1 MDQAELEKQRR
12 YFWDSALTVMNGPAF
27 QINQDVTAYPK
38 DTLTIK
44 HGEGDEKTYRMY
56 SAAWMRSL
64 DYLLYRYLILVLH
77 DTKYSEEI
85 KVPVEVR
92 EEYNHYLKD
101 RSKDRRKKDHD
112 FVLPDYYRELDEI
125 DTRSGDETTGY
136 EYFKTTSP
144 VAPAILNVFC
154 HGLFPQAN
162 SVQVRGDPHRNAK
175 LYELDG
181 YENGVIPDFK
191 PEDYIAYELMTGLSL
206 SIEIMAIVL
215 EMNMDQE
222 LRNLVLQYFFDYEIH
237 SVVRLPFPYARASAA
252 RNYFLQIQMSYRK
265 KPYLWSPNPVAD
277 TLEDTIAA
285 AALSACEHI
294 NILYRASFHPEAP
307 ITEPPIYYV
316 PDDSFVPNNHYTPDS
331 KEIQSALEYIRK
343 CDEDYTLPALYA
355 IRGNLQTDKLVHL
368 IKYPEPWYRLSFPDT
383 DDPAKTESYKKQILA
398 NLKVVASPPDCK
410 KILNPKPEHL
420 AFFTNPDHKYI
431 PLLMHY
437 VKTGTMLNDMEEDTL
452 TMPKRDCERLFQKI
466 CYGVRIA
473 SINAYQNM
481 NQIEQF
487 LNKL

>member
-56 SAAWMRSL
+56 STAWMRSL

-252 RNYFLQIQMSYRK
+252 RNYFLQIQMCYHK
-265 KPYLWSPNPVAD
+265 NPYQWSAEPQNDSAGAIV
-277 TLEDTIAA
+277 EKAA
-285 AALSACEHI
+285 FSAREHI
-294 NILYRASFHPEAP
+294 NSLYYTTFHPEMP
-307 ITEPPIYYV
+307 ESSPSIPLPS
-316 PDDSFVPNNHYTPDS
+316 DSE
-331 KEIQSALEYIRK
+331 EIQSKLESGERFIR
-343 CDEDYTLPALYA
+343 DHTLPARYR
-355 IRGNLQTDKLVHL
+355 ITGDPKTDKVVDL
-368 IKYPEPWYRLSFPDT
+368 IKYHGPWYRLSFPYT
-383 DDPAKTESYKKQILA
+383 DDPSTIESYKKQLLA
-398 NLKVVASPPDCK
+398 NLEVVSSPPDCK
-410 KILNPKPEHL
+410 KILNPKPDHL
-420 AFFTNPDHKYI
+420 AVFTNPDHKYV
-431 PLLMHY
+431 PLLMSY
-437 VKTGTMLNDMEEDTL
+437 VRTGTLVDDAEDVVLHGKKKELFTL
-452 TMPKRDCERLFQKI
+452 FRKI
-466 CYGVRIA
+466 CYNTRIA
-473 SINAYQNM
+473 SIAAYQDIS
-481 NQIEQF
+481 QIKSF
-487 LNKL
+487 LNKLK

>member
-101 RSKDRRKKDHD
+101 RSKDRRKKDHE
-112 FVLPDYYRELDEI
+112 FVLPDYYHKVDEI
-125 DTRSGDETTGY
+125 DTRSGDDTTGY
-136 EYFKTTSP
+136 EFFKTTSP

-206 SIEIMAIVL
+206 SIEIMAIIL
-215 EMNMDQE
+215 EMDPKLRMDALE
-222 LRNLVLQYFFDYEIH
+222 YFYTYDIY

-252 RNYFLQIQMSYRK
+252 RNYFLQIQMYYHK
-265 KPYLWSPNPVAD
+265 NPYQWSDEPQNDSAGAIVEKAAFSAREHITSLYHTSFGHSLPSRAWSVPRPAAKAAESEKGY
-277 TLEDTIAA
+277 LHLSPPAA
-285 AALSACEHI
+285 ADGGSLWHTEFAL
-294 NILYRASFHPEAP
+294 
-307 ITEPPIYYV
+307 PP
-316 PDDSFVPNNHYTPDS
+316 
-331 KEIQSALEYIRK
+331 
-343 CDEDYTLPALYA
+343 
-355 IRGNLQTDKLVHL
+355 
-368 IKYPEPWYRLSFPDT
+368 
-383 DDPAKTESYKKQILA
+383 
-398 NLKVVASPPDCK
+398 
-410 KILNPKPEHL
+410 
-420 AFFTNPDHKYI
+420 
-431 PLLMHY
+431 
-437 VKTGTMLNDMEEDTL
+437 
-452 TMPKRDCERLFQKI
+452 
-466 CYGVRIA
+466 
-473 SINAYQNM
+473 
-481 NQIEQF
+481 
-487 LNKL
+487 